1 MANRKYRYLVPV
13 GYYTHES
20 DARRRTPL
28 LPARYAFLNRMAFQP
43 LSRRAQENKI
53 QLFGGMAEP
62 NEEPRD
68 TLYRTS
74 GGAIWTTPEF
84 GAQTILESRTG
95 KPVLIAVTEE
105 SEVYAFQI
113 RVTSKTVRH
122 LAGQIWS
129 GVLYPVEASI
139 LAGLPEGEF
148 VTSEMKQYALAA
160 LARLPEDP
168 MRGVSD
174 AC

>member
-20 DARRRTPL
+20 DARRRTPA

-53 QLFGGMAEP
+53 QLFGGLAEH
-62 NEEPRD
+62 NEEPRS
-68 TLYRTS
+68 TLYR
-74 GGAIWTTPEF
+74 AIGWALWTMPEF
-84 GAQTILESRTG
+84 GVVTVLESSTTG
-95 KPVLIAVTEE
+95 DPVLITTTEE
-105 SEVYAFQI
+105 VEVYAFQI
-113 RVTSKTVRH
+113 RVTDKSIRH

-168 MRGVSD
+168 IKGVNE
-174 AC
+174 